1 LAHDVIMPMLG
12 MNQNTGK
19 IVSWLKNKGDYVKI
33 GDPVMEV
40 ETDKAI
46 VEVEA
51 QASGVLTEVRHA
63 AGSEVPVGNV
73 VAIIGDGAAPP
84 ANAKDAPPSQS
95 PGRAEQPKPSEAAA
109 PTPVQIDQRPTA
121 PRESTQDQRLAAP
134 ASADRLLI
142 SPKARREAARRGI
155 DLSRLLN
162 SDKGRPYH
170 VADLEQLEREMA
182 LPPPTAVAANI
193 IELEA
198 VVDME
203 ATLSLAE
210 WVGKETG
217 KPVALDAVWSAFAGG
232 SLGGGTRRI
241 RIHTVRGSQ
250 DYVVAPYQGLSTI
263 APAADASNEID
274 LVILDLSGS
283 RLSRARI
290 GSDRAACLMLVG
302 GSSANKMT
310 LTLHAEE
317 AQLSEAAAMQFMDS
331 LVRRLESPIRHL
343 L

>member
-1 LAHDVIMPMLG
+1 LPHDVIMPMLG

-19 IVSWLKNKGDYVKI
+19 IVSWLKNKGDYVKV

-51 QASGVLTEVRHA
+51 QASGILTEVRHA

-73 VAIIGDGAAPP
+73 VAIIGDGAAAPSP
-84 ANAKDAPPSQS
+84 ASNAVPTGGAAP
-95 PGRAEQPKPSEAAA
+95 AEQRAKAAETA
-109 PTPVQIDQRPTA
+109 PIRIDQRPAA
-121 PRESTQDQRLAAP
+121 PSEPGQKQRLAPP
-134 ASADRLLI
+134 ASTDRLLI
-142 SPKARREAARRGI
+142 SPKARGEAARRGI
-155 DLSRLLN
+155 DLSRLPTP
-162 SDKGRPYH
+162 DRGRVYH
-170 VADLEQLEREMA
+170 VVDLEQLQREIA
-182 LPPPTAVAANI
+182 SPPPTAVAAKMM
-193 IELEA
+193 ELEA
-198 VVDME
+198 IVDME

-217 KPVALDAVWSAFAGG
+217 KPIALDAVWAAFAGG

-241 RIHTVRGSQ
+241 RVHTLHGSQ
-250 DYVVAPYQGLSTI
+250 DYVVAPYQGLSKI
-263 APAADASNEID
+263 VPAADANDEID
-274 LVILDLSGS
+274 LVIHDLSGS

-290 GSDRAACLMLVG
+290 VSNRAASLTLAG
-302 GSSANKMT
+302 GSSASKMT
-310 LTLHAEE
+310 LTLHAQE